1 MVDIQGKTW
10 SSVPGRVH
18 GCPQHEHMPMEKID
32 VVHARLWNR
41 VLLALLVYALLV
53 YALLGCSVQRSKSSL
68 LRALVAVDSPLSCPF
83 RNPRL
88 VALP

>member
-41 VLLALLVYALLV
+41 VLLALLVYALL
-53 YALLGCSVQRSKSSL
+53 GCSVQRSKSSL